1 MGRKG
6 RGEHMDLISGL
17 IGAWVM
23 AMKRRRKRG
32 SAAAATALKL
42 RERE

>member
-17 IGAWVM
+17 TGAWAM
-23 AMKRRRKRG
+23 AMKRRWKRG
-32 SAAAATALKL
+32 SAAAAAALKL